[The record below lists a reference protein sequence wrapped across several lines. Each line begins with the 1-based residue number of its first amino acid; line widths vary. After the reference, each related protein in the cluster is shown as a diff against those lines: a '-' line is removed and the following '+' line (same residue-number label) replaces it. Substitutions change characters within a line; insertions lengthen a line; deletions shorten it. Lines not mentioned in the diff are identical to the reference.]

1 MYSVSEIMVFGP
13 LQEYFSIFRQTRI
26 LPLSFAAW
34 RSDHELF
41 NAVLGF
47 GVDLRGPNQMYICI
61 YRVKLDIGV

>member
-1 MYSVSEIMVFGP
+1 MSEIMVFGP
-13 LQEYFSIFRQTRI
+13 LQGIFSFLKHPRI
-26 LPLSFAAW
+26 PPISFAAW

>member
-1 MYSVSEIMVFGP
+1 MSEIMVFGP
-13 LQEYFSIFRQTRI
+13 LQVFFSIFRHSRI
-26 LPLSFAAW
+26 PPLSFAAW

>member
-1 MYSVSEIMVFGP
+1 MSEIMVFGP
-13 LQEYFSIFRQTRI
+13 LQGIFSIFKHSRI